1 MSVWLTIPSA
11 RPPAEAN
18 KALQCWREMGYKIAL
33 WVDDLS
39 EIATPKRIADVTTG
53 TAEYPGYAVA
63 VNTLIRDIW
72 TRDESANWFVI
83 GGDDTYPELRKR
95 ADEIAEEVA
104 VYFSG
109 LASLQLRSC
118 GCLLCKQRTK
128 TLGVMQPT
136 GDRYGDGQI
145 DRICGS
151 AWIGREFARRVNQG
165 NGPLW
170 PEYTHMFVDEELQEV
185 ALKYGVMW
193 QRPDLTQLHMQWCRD
208 SAAIDSG
215 AHEARPPDHI
225 THDGYTPQHWA
236 KYEKLFKE
244 RKAAGFPG
252 SELK

>member
-72 TRDESANWFVI
+72 TRDPTADWFVI
-83 GGDDTYPELRKR
+83 GGDDTYPDPNKG
-95 ADEIAEEVA
+95 ADEIAVELFDHF
-104 VYFSG
+104 YRSRG
-109 LASLQLRSC
+109 LPPF
-118 GCLLCKQRTK
+118 
-128 TLGVMQPT
+128 GVMQPT
-136 GDRYGDGQI
+136 GDRYAGGQI

-151 AWIGREFARRVNQG
+151 AWIGRAFAQRVNEG

-185 ALKYGVMW
+185 ALKHGVLW

-215 AHEARPPDHI
+215 AHETRPPDHI